1 MPIGLIGD
9 YSPLLSSAIFAAV
22 EPQQLTASFEQTF
35 GKGVTP
41 RVVRSPGR
49 VNLIGEHTD
58 YNDGFVCPMAIEPC
72 VLLAYRPRN
81 DSTVKVG
88 STHFP
93 GQFVE
98 FDLAKPI
105 EPVQPPSNWANYV
118 RGIAAQLLAAG
129 HKLRG
134 VDVLMANTLPAG
146 SGLSSS
152 AAVEVGVGRVLL
164 DAAGAQMGSPELALA
179 AQKAEHT
186 FPQVKC
192 GIMDQMIVA
201 NGKVGHAMLLDCRS
215 LERTYIPVS
224 AEDLRV
230 VITNSMHAHTLA
242 GHEDSLTLPN
252 GSVHH
257 GVPYNM
263 RRLACETGVAAIN
276 RPGVTALRDA
286 TMPMLDAVKDHLTDL
301 IYRRCRHVITENDR
315 CQAFGPLLRAGDY
328 AAAGKLMVESHRSLQ
343 HDYEVSVDALDFLVD
358 EAMQIDGVYG
368 SRMTGAGFGGCT
380 VSFVRPDAAEAF
392 TRKITRAYEGKF
404 SKTPQVIVTTATD
417 GARAL

>member
-1 MPIGLIGD
+1 MD
-9 YSPLLSSAIFAAV
+9 
-22 EPQQLTASFEQTF
+22 PQQLIASFESIF
-35 GKGVTP
+35 GRGAAP

-72 VLLAYRPRN
+72 VLLAFRPRE
-81 DSTVKVG
+81 DSLVKVG

-98 FDLAKPI
+98 FDLSKPI
-105 EPVQPPSNWANYV
+105 DAVKPPSNWANYV
-118 RGIAAQLLAAG
+118 RGIAAQLVVDQ
-129 HKLRG
+129 KLVG

-164 DAAGAQMGSPELALA
+164 DSAGAQMDAPSLALA
-179 AQKAEHT
+179 AQRAEHA

-201 NGKVGHAMLLDCRS
+201 NGRAGHAMLLDCRS

-224 AEDLRV
+224 GDDLRV

-242 GHEDSLTLPN
+242 GHEDALTLPD
-252 GSVHH
+252 GSKHH

-263 RRLACETGVAAIN
+263 RRLACETGVAAIGGI
-276 RPGVTALRDA
+276 RALRDA
-286 TMPMLDAVKDHLTDL
+286 TMPMLDAVKSKLTDL

-358 EAMQIDGVYG
+358 EAMSLDGVYG

-380 VSFVRPDAAEAF
+380 VSFVRPDAAEHFA
-392 TRKITRAYEGKF
+392 RKITRAYEGKF
-404 SKTPQVIVTTATD
+404 NKTPQVIVTTATD
-417 GARAL
+417 GARVL

>member
-1 MPIGLIGD
+1 MDSHQLIEM
-9 YSPLLSSAIFAAV
+9 FRR
-22 EPQQLTASFEQTF
+22 TF
-35 GKGVTP
+35 GTDGEPP

-58 YNDGFVCPMAIEPC
+58 YNDGFVCPMAIEPR
-72 VLLAYRPRN
+72 VMLAFRARD
-81 DSTVKVG
+81 DSIVRVG

-93 GQFVE
+93 DQFVE

-105 EPVQPPSNWANYV
+105 EPAEPPSNWANYV
-118 RGIAAQLLAAG
+118 RGIAVQLLDAG
-129 HKLRG
+129 HELVG

-164 DAAGAQMGSPELALA
+164 AAAGLTMASPDLALA
-179 AQKAEHT
+179 AQRAEHA

-201 NGKVGHAMLLDCRS
+201 NGRAGHAMLLDCRS
-215 LERTYIPVS
+215 LDRAYIPVN
-224 AEDLRV
+224 ADDVRV

-242 GHEDSLTLPN
+242 GHEETLTLPD
-252 GSVHH
+252 GSTHR

-263 RRLACETGVAAIN
+263 RRLACETGVAAI
-276 RPGVTALRDA
+276 GGITALRDA
-286 TMPMLDAVKDHLTDL
+286 TMPQLDAVKDRLTGL

-328 AAAGKLMVESHRSLQ
+328 AAAGRLMVESHRSLQ

-358 EAMQIDGVYG
+358 EAMTLDGVYG

-392 TRKITRAYEGKF
+392 ARKITRAYESKF
-404 SKTPQVIVTTATD
+404 NKTPQVIVTTATD
-417 GARAL
+417 GAGVL